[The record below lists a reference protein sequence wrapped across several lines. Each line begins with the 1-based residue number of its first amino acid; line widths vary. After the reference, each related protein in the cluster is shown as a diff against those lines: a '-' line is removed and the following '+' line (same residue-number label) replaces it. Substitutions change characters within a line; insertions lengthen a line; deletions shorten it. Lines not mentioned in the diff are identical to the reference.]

1 MSNPYDPDAVQ
12 GSQNPGDSPSNP
24 AGYSPAPYG
33 QGYSPV
39 PQDHPQGTTVL
50 VLGIIG
56 IFFTICGPIAWYLG
70 SKALKEIRAS
80 GTTYANEQQIVIGR
94 ILGIIFTI
102 LAIIGLIIA
111 IIFIIIAVIAASSG
125 VR

>member
-1 MSNPYDPDAVQ
+1 
-12 GSQNPGDSPSNP
+12 
-24 AGYSPAPYG
+24 
-33 QGYSPV
+33 V

-56 IFFTICGPIAWYLG
+56 IFFTICAPIAWYLG